1 MILLI
6 FCTPILSTHNLLKY
20 LQNYKTVNKIWK
32 KKETRRIRFYPAS
45 GQVSVEDFLKTGF

>member
-45 GQVSVEDFLKTGF
+45 GQVRVEDFLKTVF